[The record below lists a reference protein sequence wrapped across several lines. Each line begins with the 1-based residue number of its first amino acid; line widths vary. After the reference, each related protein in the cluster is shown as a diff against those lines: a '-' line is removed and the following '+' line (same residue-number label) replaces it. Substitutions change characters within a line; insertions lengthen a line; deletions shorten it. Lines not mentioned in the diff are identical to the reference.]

1 MYKILQDYPDFPS
14 PELMLGCCSLQNHLT
29 TTANSKFPYFFSKG
43 EMNLRSCSSLM
54 ATLLTTLTTTFCTA
68 IPSQASPSEAL
79 DPDSQATSALTKPIT
94 ATNATPTAA
103 TSTLQSPEV
112 KQPELLP
119 SVALDKLA
127 SQDSITTIH
136 VYQQGQQQAA
146 TLYIHS
152 IPILTFLSTN
162 PGNTSR
168 QSFTALVVSTQPQQD
183 PALRAARLANRLNQ
197 LLSSNFDANSLT
209 ANWDAQNNSYLI
221 KVNGERLVAINQQ
234 TILPDTTGNLAED
247 TRQAA
252 NRLRRLLGNAPPL
265 LEVAGIPDPVVS
277 TPTVIA
283 QAQTKQIAGMAS
295 WYGPGFHGRL
305 SASGERFNQN
315 AMTAAHR
322 TLPFGTRVRVT
333 NVNNGRSVV
342 VRINDRGPFIR
353 GRVID
358 LSAAAARQLGMI
370 NSGVAPVRID
380 ILN

>member
-1 MYKILQDYPDFPS
+1 
-14 PELMLGCCSLQNHLT
+14 
-29 TTANSKFPYFFSKG
+29 
-43 EMNLRSCSSLM
+43 MNLRSCSSLM
-54 ATLLTTLTTTFCTA
+54 ATLLTTLTTTFCSTLA
-68 IPSQASPSEAL
+68 SQASPSEAL
-79 DPDSQATSALTKPIT
+79 APNFPANSALTEPIP
-94 ATNATPTAA
+94 PTTV
-103 TSTLQSPEV
+103 TSTPQPSEAN
-112 KQPELLP
+112 QPELLP
-119 SVALDKLA
+119 SLA
-127 SQDSITTIH
+127 SDRLAAKDSITTIN
-136 VYQQGQQQAA
+136 VYRQGQQQAA

-152 IPILTFLSTN
+152 IPILTFLSANPTN
-162 PGNTSR
+162 TLRQPSTASVVNT
-168 QSFTALVVSTQPQQD
+168 QSQQD
-183 PALRAARLANRLNQ
+183 PALRAARLANRLNY
-197 LLSSNFDANSLT
+197 LFSSNFDANSLT
-209 ANWDAQNNSYLI
+209 ANWDAQSNSYLI
-221 KVNGERLVAINQQ
+221 KVNGDELVAINQQ

-247 TRQAA
+247 TRQAT

-265 LEVAGIPDPVVS
+265 LEVADMPKPVVS
-277 TPTVIA
+277 TPTVIS
-283 QAQTKQIAGMAS
+283 QAQTKQVTGMAS

-322 TLPFGTRVRVT
+322 TLPFGTRVKVT